1 MAFDAFSLSK
11 GVELASPI
19 PGSWLLLSLHSRAAG
34 TLTFVE
40 ESQHRLF
47 PEFLSLYCLHSPLK
61 IRSVP
66 TAEEFAI
73 ES

>member
-1 MAFDAFSLSK
+1 MFDAFSLSK
-11 GVELASPI
+11 GVEPASPI

-34 TLTFVE
+34 TLTFLE
-40 ESQHRLF
+40 ESQHRLS

-66 TAEEFAI
+66 PAEDFAI
-73 ES
+73 ET